1 MDRSD
6 LGHNRSRSPAHAEV
20 VSGESDELLA
30 ARAATDPSAFA
41 ELYRRYVV
49 RIHRYCDRRLHD
61 PGLVEDA
68 TSQVFLKALESLR
81 RKRIDNVA
89 SWLFA
94 IAHNEVIDHYRRRR
108 NDVPL
113 QQMLEIGTGEIS
125 TEEIAVQ
132 RLESGRLHALLPLLS
147 ADQQRVLE
155 LRLGGLT
162 TREIQDVLGKGESW
176 VKVTQHRALNRLR
189 DLMDAP
195 GAGKGS

>member
-49 RIHRYCDRRLHD
+49 RIHRYCDRRLPD
-61 PGLVEDA
+61 PDLAQDA
-68 TSQVFLKALESLR
+68 TSQVFLKALESLQH
-81 RKRIDNVA
+81 KRVDNVA

-94 IAHNEVIDHYRRRR
+94 IAHNEVVDRYRRRR
-108 NDVPL
+108 HDTPFDE
-113 QQMLEIGTGEIS
+113 LEEMESADRSPEDLALGR
-125 TEEIAVQ
+125 V
-132 RLESGRLHALLPLLS
+132 ESGRLHALLPLLS
-147 ADQQRVLE
+147 QDQQRVVE

-162 TREIQDVLGKGESW
+162 NREIEDVLGKGKSW
-176 VKVTQHRALNRLR
+176 VCVTQYRALHRLR
-189 DLMDAP
+189 ELLDAP
-195 GAGKGS
+195 GPGKGS

>member
-20 VSGESDELLA
+20 ISGESDESLA

-41 ELYRRYVV
+41 ELYLRYVV
-49 RIHRYCDRRLHD
+49 RIHRYCDRRLGD
-61 PGLVEDA
+61 ANLVEDA

-94 IAHNEVIDHYRRRR
+94 IAHNEVVDHYRRRH
-108 NDVPL
+108 NDIPL
-113 QQMLEIGTGEIS
+113 QQMLEIGSGDIS
-125 TEEIAVQ
+125 TEDVAV
-132 RLESGRLHALLPLLS
+132 RHLEYGTLHALLPLLN
-147 ADQQRVLE
+147 ADQQRVVE

-195 GAGKGS
+195 SARKGA

>member
-1 MDRSD
+1 MDRSEP
-6 LGHNRSRSPAHAEV
+6 GHNRSRSPAHAEV

-30 ARAATDPSAFA
+30 VRAATDPAAFA

-49 RIHRYCDRRLHD
+49 RIHRYCNRRLPD

-94 IAHNEVIDHYRRRR
+94 IAHNEVVDHYRRRHY
-108 NDVPL
+108 DVPL
-113 QQMLEIGTGEIS
+113 QEMREIGNGEIS
-125 TEEIAVQ
+125 TEELAVRQ
-132 RLESGRLHALLPLLS
+132 LEYGRLHALLPRLS
-147 ADQQRVLE
+147 ADQQRVVE

-195 GAGKGS
+195 GAGKGA